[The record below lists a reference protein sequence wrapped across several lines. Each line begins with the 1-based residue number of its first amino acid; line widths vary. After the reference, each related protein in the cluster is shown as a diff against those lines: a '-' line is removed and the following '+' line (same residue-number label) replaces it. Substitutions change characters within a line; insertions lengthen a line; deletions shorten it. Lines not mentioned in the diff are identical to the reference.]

1 MAGMFPTMVT
11 DSNDPNRNHRSS
23 AWTAGQG
30 CPRNLRVAFYL
41 ICTAGVL
48 MLLTAFT
55 LLANGYPGDDVIHD
69 VSKLLG
75 DVADEEFRQRYMT
88 NMRVTAW
95 GSIILTLWLVSAAA
109 YFPKGSSTA
118 RRWAGVGV
126 ALTCFLHLASFVV
139 QLTAWV
145 SMVVVVL
152 LVVAML
158 LAFRPDS
165 NAYVDEMSPRFQ

>member
-1 MAGMFPTMVT
+1 MAGMFPTMVS
-11 DSNDPNRNHRSS
+11 DPNDPNRNHRF
-23 AWTAGQG
+23 TASGEEG

-41 ICTAGVL
+41 ICAAGVL

-55 LLANGYPGDDVIHD
+55 LLANGYPGDAVIHE

-75 DVADEEFRQRYMT
+75 DVADEPFRQRYMT

-95 GSIILTLWLVSAAA
+95 GSIILTVWLVSAAA
-109 YFPKGSSTA
+109 YFPKGSRKA
-118 RRWAGVGV
+118 RRWAGAGV
-126 ALTCFLHLASFVV
+126 ALACFLHLASFVV
-139 QLTAWV
+139 QVTAWV

-165 NAYVDEMSPRFQ
+165 NAFVDEKSPRF

>member
-11 DSNDPNRNHRSS
+11 DPNDPNRHHRRTT
-23 AWTAGQG
+23 TAGQG

-41 ICTAGVL
+41 ICAAGVL

-55 LLANGYPGDDVIHD
+55 LLADGYPGDAVIHD

-75 DVADEEFRQRYMT
+75 DVADEAFRNRYMT

-95 GSIILTLWLVSAAA
+95 GSIILTAWLVSAAA
-109 YFPKGSSTA
+109 YLPKGSRAA
-118 RRWAGVGV
+118 RRWAGAGV
-126 ALTCFLHLASFVV
+126 ALTCFLHLAAFVV
-139 QLTAWV
+139 QLTGWV

-165 NAYVDEMSPRFQ
+165 NTYVDEMSPRFQ